1 MTMENHPGLE
11 PSAAKGGL
19 ELMSALDL
27 SSEIILDLQGQPL
40 RADGAALLKAL
51 DRMFTVGSYYSR
63 EHSQY
68 LRAAEEA
75 CGVIVEAIARRPSL
89 ALEIAA
95 NGLLIEGQTVD
106 GRHRHVRQLFQILV
120 PLNIARLEIGA
131 TLTPGDLRQA
141 LSALH
146 DHRLGLGQAQGFR
159 EITIEN
165 LPPTVSATSRKIGRG
180 AEADGSATL
189 SDLVAGLSDEP
200 TDEVSGE
207 ADAEREELEH
217 GIRTLMATPDH
228 ENLGER
234 LRVLLAS
241 KLDEGEMSRLVE
253 LAGAAVAASRD
264 PAQAELAFRR
274 LRRALKIEET
284 NPVAA
289 PAAPAAPPA
298 PEDFGYS
305 VEELVRVVNELRANN
320 EPLLPPEASARVDQ
334 MNIAFKLLTSAGAG
348 PLPAAALSAL
358 EETWTAEG
366 CGPDDVRLAA
376 TSLLD
381 FATAASEQ
389 QVDVLLPAVLR
400 GVRSRRPDLVA
411 PLWWNIVSAIRPL
424 DPADP
429 RWTAL
434 WPHLVNDLLLGLEP
448 APHPLTQPLYLN
460 AGEFDTDQALRMV
473 RRFGSLGAVRR
484 ENPAGDLLQLPVEK
498 TRPIHAVLMGTAAA
512 DRHGGNLHSALSRRS
527 SDALTRLLL
536 TAVGE
541 YRPENRALY
550 AALLREGDDA
560 RHSRELEDLAARIL
574 QRALAETPRERRDE
588 DWLAPAI
595 EWLRRQAPQ
604 SAPLMARIVGER
616 RLLFFR
622 AWPQAC
628 RLAATA
634 DQGTMAPGREG

>member
-1 MTMENHPGLE
+1 L
-11 PSAAKGGL
+11 KGGL

-27 SSEIILDLQGQPL
+27 SSEFIIDLKGQPL
-40 RADGAALLKAL
+40 RADGAAVLKAL
-51 DRMFTVGSYYSR
+51 DRMLTVGSYYSR

-75 CGVIVEAIARRPSL
+75 CGVIVEAIARRPGL

-106 GRHRHVRQLFQILV
+106 GRHRHVRQLFQMLV

-131 TLTPGDLRQA
+131 ALTPGDLRQA

-165 LPPTVSATSRKIGRG
+165 LPPTVSATSRKVGRG

-189 SDLVAGLSDEP
+189 SDLLGGLSDEP
-200 TDEVSGE
+200 ADDGSRE
-207 ADAEREELEH
+207 AEARREGLERQL
-217 GIRTLMATPDH
+217 GALATAPDH
-228 ENLGER
+228 ADINER
-234 LRVLLAS
+234 LRALLAA
-241 KLDEGEMSRLVE
+241 KLDEVELSRLVD
-253 LAGAAVAASRD
+253 LAGAALAASCD

-274 LRRALKIEET
+274 LRRELKLEESNT
-284 NPVAA
+284 VPA
-289 PAAPAAPPA
+289 PAVPPA
-298 PEDFGYS
+298 PEDAGFS
-305 VEELVRVVNELRANN
+305 VEQLVRAVDELRAIN
-320 EPLLPPEASARVDQ
+320 EPLLPPESSARIDQ
-334 MNIAFKLLTSAGAG
+334 MSIAFKLLTSAGDAQ
-348 PLPAAALSAL
+348 LPAAALSAL
-358 EETWTAEG
+358 EETWAAKD
-366 CGPDDVRLAA
+366 CGPEDVRLAA
-376 TSLLD
+376 ASLLD
-381 FATAASEQ
+381 FAAAASEQ

-400 GVRSRRPDLVA
+400 GVRCRRPDLVA
-411 PLWWNIVSAIRPL
+411 PLWWNFVSAIRPL
-424 DPADP
+424 APADP

-434 WPHLVNDLLLGLEP
+434 WPQLVNDLLLGLEP

-460 AGEFDTDQALRMV
+460 AGEFDTDQALKMV

-512 DRHGGNLHSALSRRS
+512 DRHGGNLHNALSRRS
-527 SDALTRLLL
+527 ADALTRLLL
-536 TAVGE
+536 AAVGG
-541 YRPENRALY
+541 YKPENRALY

-574 QRALAETPRERRDE
+574 QRALAETPRECRDE

-634 DQGTMAPGREG
+634 DPVTMATGREG